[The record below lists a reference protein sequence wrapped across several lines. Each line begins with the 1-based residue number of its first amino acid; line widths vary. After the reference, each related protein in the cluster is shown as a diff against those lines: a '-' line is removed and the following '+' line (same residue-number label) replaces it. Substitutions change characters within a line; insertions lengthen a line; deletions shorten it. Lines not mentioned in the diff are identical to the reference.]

1 MASEK
6 TPTYTDHDGYKL
18 ASGFPLD
25 GFRSGLEYEAKD
37 EDLFIVTYPK
47 VIKLVSSCTCCR
59 VGIVADKMLTL
70 CPIFGHHD
78 DEATASYLMV
88 QNLTY

>member
-1 MASEK
+1 MAEK
-6 TPTYTDHDGYKL
+6 TPTYTDNNGYKL

-47 VIKLVSSCTCCR
+47 VRPHCVFVITPSTSTDVFLPFT
-59 VGIVADKMLTL
+59 
-70 CPIFGHHD
+70 
-78 DEATASYLMV
+78 
-88 QNLTY
+88 

>member
-18 ASGFPLD
+18 AKGFPLD

-47 VIKLVSSCTCCR
+47 V
-59 VGIVADKMLTL
+59 
-70 CPIFGHHD
+70 
-78 DEATASYLMV
+78 
-88 QNLTY
+88 

>member
-1 MASEK
+1 LSLHLATHGAKFETGISYVPTTTHTSYYYHTTSFDTNLLTMASEK

-18 ASGFPLD
+18 AKGFPLD

-47 VIKLVSSCTCCR
+47 V
-59 VGIVADKMLTL
+59 
-70 CPIFGHHD
+70 
-78 DEATASYLMV
+78 
-88 QNLTY
+88 

>member
-6 TPTYTDHDGYKL
+6 IPTYTDHDGYKL

-37 EDLFIVTYPK
+37 DDLFIVTYPK
-47 VIKLVSSCTCCR
+47 VSS
-59 VGIVADKMLTL
+59 
-70 CPIFGHHD
+70 
-78 DEATASYLMV
+78 
-88 QNLTY
+88 